1 MMDLDATTVTVHG
14 RSTTGG
20 DALGAALRACGAR
33 LTADQVR
40 ALLLGVA
47 AAPPPAD
54 PDAWMTLIKSRRPLG
69 KALRTLLR
77 DLLAEIRA
85 VPDGLAADA
94 PRAPRLVA
102 LRSELRR
109 RHLDGFIIPRAD
121 EHQGEYVPTRAQRL
135 TWLTGFTGSAG
146 AAVVGAKKAAV
157 FTDSRYT
164 LQVRAEVDVKAFAC
178 CDLHDAPVA
187 AWIAAN
193 LPAGARLGYDPWLH
207 TTTELERLHAACK
220 QAGGKIVPVD
230 GNPIDAIW
238 HDQPV
243 APLAPVVPHGPRFAG
258 KAHAKKCREIARV
271 LANDGVDAVIL
282 TAPDSI
288 AWLLN
293 LRGGDVPYTPLALSF
308 AILYAN
314 ASVDLFID
322 SRKLT
327 TAATRHLGR
336 NVRLAEPGALGS
348 AIDDLGRTG
357 KSVRLDPAGA
367 PVWVMDR
374 LRRATARVV
383 PGVDPCALPKA
394 LKNRT
399 ESAGVRAAH
408 RRDGAAL
415 TDFLAWLSKA
425 ATGGRLTEMAAA
437 SKLDLIRRENRFFQG
452 YSFPTISGAGPN
464 GAVVH
469 YRVSER
475 TNRVLKAGSLFL
487 VDSGAQYLDG
497 TTDVT
502 RTIAIGKPT
511 NEMKD
516 RFTRVLK
523 GHIAI
528 ATTVF
533 PSGTTGSHLDILAR
547 RSLWSV
553 GLDYG
558 HGTGHGVGSY
568 LGVHEGPHRI
578 SRAFS
583 NVPLQPG
590 MIVSNEPGYYKT
602 GRYGIRIE
610 NLVQVVPAKAPRGA
624 EQEMFAFDTLT
635 LAPIDRNL
643 IDAKLLSA
651 DEIRWLNGYHARVQ
665 KVLSP
670 ALGAQAKAWLKRVTR
685 PLRGR

>member
-1 MMDLDATTVTVHG
+1 MMDLDATSVTAQG
-14 RSTTGG
+14 RTATGA
-20 DALGAALRACGAR
+20 DALSGALRACGAL

-47 AAPPPAD
+47 AAPLVAD

-69 KALRTLLR
+69 KALQTVLR
-77 DLLAEIRA
+77 DLLAEFRA
-85 VPDGLAADA
+85 APDGLAADA
-94 PRAPRLVA
+94 PRTPRLVA
-102 LRSELRR
+102 LRNELRR

-146 AAVVGAKKAAV
+146 AAVVLAKKAAV

-164 LQVRAEVDVKAFAC
+164 LQIRTEVDGKAFVY
-178 CDLHDAPVA
+178 CDLHDEPIA

-193 LPAGARLGYDPWLH
+193 LPTGARLGYDPWLH
-207 TTTELERLHAACK
+207 TTTGLERLHAACK
-220 QAGGKIVPVD
+220 QAGGKIVAAED
-230 GNPIDAIW
+230 NPIDAIW
-238 HDQPV
+238 QNQPT
-243 APLAPVVPHGPRFAG
+243 APLAPVLPHGPRFAG
-258 KAHAKKCREIARV
+258 KAHAKKCREIAR
-271 LANDGVDAVIL
+271 AITDDGVDAVIL

-308 AILYAN
+308 AILYAD

-327 TAATRHLGR
+327 TAAGRHLGR
-336 NVRLAEPGALGS
+336 NVHLAEPGALAA
-348 AIDDLGRTG
+348 AIDALGRTG
-357 KSVRLDPAGA
+357 KSVRVDPAGA

-374 LRRATARVV
+374 LRRATVRVV

-394 LKNRT
+394 LKNKT
-399 ESAGVRAAH
+399 EAAGVRAAH
-408 RRDGAAL
+408 LRDGVAL
-415 TDFLAWLSKA
+415 TGFLAWLSEA
-425 ATGGRLTEMAAA
+425 AGSGRLTEMAAA
-437 SKLDLIRRENRFFQG
+437 DKLDSMRRGNRYFQG

-469 YRVSER
+469 YRVSEL

-528 ATTVF
+528 ATTIF

-547 RSLWSV
+547 RPLWSV

-610 NLVQVVPAKAPRGA
+610 NLVLVVPAKAPKGA
-624 EQEMFAFDTLT
+624 EQEMFALDTLT

-651 DEIRWLNGYHARVQ
+651 DEIRWLDDYHARVQ
-665 KVLSP
+665 KALSP
-670 ALGAQAKAWLKRVTR
+670 ALGAQAQAWLKRVTR
-685 PLRGR
+685 PLLGR

>member
-1 MMDLDATTVTVHG
+1 MMDLNATTVTAQG
-14 RSTTGG
+14 RTATNA
-20 DALGAALRACGAR
+20 DALSAALLACGAR

-47 AAPPPAD
+47 AATPAAD
-54 PDAWMTLIKSRRPLG
+54 PDAWMALIKSRRPLG
-69 KALRTLLR
+69 KTLRLLLR
-77 DLLAEIRA
+77 DLLAEVQSA
-85 VPDGLAADA
+85 PDGLAADA

-102 LRSELRR
+102 LQDELRR

-146 AAVVGAKKAAV
+146 AAVVLAKKAAV

-164 LQVRAEVDVKAFAC
+164 LQVRAEVDGNAYAY

-193 LPAGARLGYDPWLH
+193 LPAGAHLGYDPWLH

-220 QAGGKIVPVD
+220 QAGGKIVPAD

-238 HDQPV
+238 QDQPV
-243 APLAPVVPHGPRFAG
+243 APLAPAVPHGPRFAG
-258 KAHAKKCREIARV
+258 KAHTQKCREIARV
-271 LANDGVDAVIL
+271 IADNGGDAVIL

-327 TAATRHLGR
+327 TAATRHLR
-336 NVRLAEPGALGS
+336 QNVRLAEPDALGT

-357 KSVRLDPAGA
+357 KTVRLDPAGA

-394 LKNRT
+394 LKNKT

-408 RRDGAAL
+408 LRDGAAL
-415 TDFLAWLSKA
+415 TGFLAWLSEA
-425 ATGGRLTEMAAA
+425 AAGGQMTEMAAA
-437 SKLDLIRRENRFFQG
+437 DKLDSMRRGNRFFQG

-464 GAVVH
+464 GAIVH

-502 RTIAIGKPT
+502 RTIAISKPT
-511 NEMKD
+511 KEMKD

-568 LGVHEGPHRI
+568 LGVHEGPQRI

-583 NVPLQPG
+583 SVPLQPG

-624 EQEMFAFDTLT
+624 EQEMFALDTLT
-635 LAPIDRNL
+635 LAPIDRDL
-643 IDAKLLSA
+643 IDAILLSA
-651 DEIRWLNGYHARVQ
+651 DEIRWLDDYHARVQ
-665 KVLSP
+665 KALSP
-670 ALGAQAKAWLKRVTR
+670 ALGARANSWLKKATR
-685 PLRGR
+685 PLCGH